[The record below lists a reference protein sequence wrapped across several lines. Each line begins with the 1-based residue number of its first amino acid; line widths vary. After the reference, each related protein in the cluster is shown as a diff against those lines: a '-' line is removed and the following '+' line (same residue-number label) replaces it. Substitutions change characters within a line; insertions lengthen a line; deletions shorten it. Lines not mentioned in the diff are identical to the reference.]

1 MQPPLAAT
9 LRRAHTEITAMKPA
23 RAVICACALVVVAPA
38 RSATITYVVDPA
50 RSQLI
55 GSGTV
60 RNIALSPQKT
70 NGLAGAVGGSLV
82 ATWQDSGL
90 TFAGGSMLVAT
101 PHPEA
106 PFVPT
111 AAAAGSGS
119 MIDNFGAQGVV
130 FGWAVRS
137 AGVGDA
143 VADMPS
149 GSAQFGGPVM
159 NIEFGFIEGTVD
171 YHDQFNGE
179 LDWIGLNELDT
190 VFNLAAGNLVRTVED
205 NLDTITLPISVDLMF
220 GILEPDDSRLALAG
234 QIVATSPVLVIE
246 AGTTT
251 TIATPQHLAGLNVGA
266 NGKATFAAGGAKNL
280 VAAAVSIAGGTTPTG
295 TLDLT
300 DNALIVDYPVA
311 GPNPATEIRGQII
324 AGRGAVGLG
333 ATWTG
338 KGITS
343 STAAA
348 QVTSSPESVSVAY
361 AVNGTLPLGPYAMF
375 RGAAVDASTVL
386 VRYTRTGDANLD
398 GVVNDDDVTIVGASY
413 APGMPKA
420 SWALGDFDYNG
431 FVDDDDVTL
440 LGVFYNPAAAPI
452 PSPETV
458 SEGTPV
464 LVAAAVPEPGSWLL
478 FLLAAL
484 IAGLLVTRRPR

>member
-1 MQPPLAAT
+1 MKRAWVIT
-9 LRRAHTEITAMKPA
+9 L
-23 RAVICACALVVVAPA
+23 ACALFATAPA
-38 RSATITYVVDPA
+38 RPATITYVVDPA
-50 RSQLI
+50 RSQMI

-60 RNIALSPQKT
+60 RNIVLSPQKT
-70 NGLAGAVGGSLV
+70 NGLSGAVGGLLV
-82 ATWQDSGL
+82 ATWHDTGL
-90 TFAGGSMLVAT
+90 TFGGGSMLVAQ
-101 PHPEA
+101 PHPER
-106 PFVPT
+106 PFVPS
-111 AAAAGSGS
+111 AAASGSGS

-130 FGWAVRS
+130 FGSTVLSAAVR
-137 AGVGDA
+137 DA

-149 GSAQFGGPVM
+149 GSVQFGGPVM

-179 LDWIGLNELDT
+179 LDWIGLNEIDT
-190 VFNLAAGNLVRTVED
+190 VFNLAAGNLVRTVEN
-205 NLDTITLPISVDLMF
+205 NLDTITLPISVDMTF
-220 GILEPDDSRLALAG
+220 EVYEPDDSRLALAG
-234 QIVATSPVLVIE
+234 QIVATSPVLTIE
-246 AGTTT
+246 PGTTT
-251 TIATPQHLAGLNVGA
+251 SINTPQHLAALNIGA

-280 VAAAVSIAGGTTPTG
+280 ITAAVSIAGGGAPTG

-300 DNALIVDYPVA
+300 DNALIVDFPAA
-311 GPNPATEIRGQII
+311 GPNPATEIRGQVI
-324 AGRGAVGLG
+324 AARGAVGLG

-343 STAAA
+343 GTAAT

-361 AVNGTLPLGPYAMF
+361 AVNGTLPLGPYANF

-386 VRYTRTGDANLD
+386 VRYTRTADANLD

-413 APGMPKA
+413 APGMPQA

-452 PSPETV
+452 PSPASGGQTV
-458 SEGTPV
+458 PV
-464 LVAAAVPEPGSWLL
+464 LSAAVPEPAAWLL
-478 FLLAAL
+478 LTLGGL
-484 IAGLLVTRRPR
+484 IAGRIVARARE

>member
-1 MQPPLAAT
+1 
-9 LRRAHTEITAMKPA
+9 MKPA
-23 RAVICACALVVVAPA
+23 GAIIFVCALVVVAPA

-50 RSQLI
+50 RSPLV

-70 NGLAGAVGGSLV
+70 NGLTGAVGGSLV
-82 ATWQDSGL
+82 AAWQDTGL
-90 TFAGGSMLVAT
+90 TFSGGSMLVAQS
-101 PHPEA
+101 HPER
-106 PFVPT
+106 PFVPS

-130 FGWAVRS
+130 FGSTVLSAVVR
-137 AGVGDA
+137 DA

-149 GSAQFGGPVM
+149 GSVQFGGPVM

-190 VFNLAAGNLVRTVED
+190 VFNLATGTLVRTVEN
-205 NLDTITLPISVDLMF
+205 NLDTITLPISVDMMF
-220 GILEPDDSRLALAG
+220 EVFEPNDSRLTLNG
-234 QIVATSPVLVIE
+234 QIVATSPVLAIE
-246 AGTTT
+246 PGTTT
-251 TIATPQHLAGLNVGA
+251 SISSPQHLAALNIGA
-266 NGKATFAAGGAKNL
+266 NATATFSSGGAKNL
-280 VAAAVSIAGGTTPTG
+280 VAAAVNIAGGAAPTG
-295 TLDLT
+295 TLDVT
-300 DNALIVDYPVA
+300 DNALIVDYPAA
-311 GPNPATEIRGQII
+311 GPNPAAEIRSQII
-324 AGRGAVGLG
+324 VGRGAVGLG
-333 ATWTG
+333 ATWAG

-343 STAAA
+343 STADAT
-348 QVTSSPESVSVAY
+348 VSIEPESVSVAY
-361 AVNGTLPLGPYAMF
+361 ADNATLPLGPFASF

-413 APGMPKA
+413 APGVAQA

-440 LGVFYNPAAAPI
+440 LGALYNPSLPPLPAP
-452 PSPETV
+452 EAGGGV
-458 SEGTPV
+458 
-464 LVAAAVPEPGSWLL
+464 AAVPEPATWLML
-478 FLLAAL
+478 TLGGLG
-484 IAGLLVTRRPR
+484 AGLFGWRRRRQENR